1 MSAPESETGADTR
14 SNSQAATDDHAVKAV
29 EYLASSQN
37 EPSPDFHKIDPTETF
52 ATDYD
57 RI

>member
-1 MSAPESETGADTR
+1 MMNGPGSETGPETR
-14 SNSQAATDDHAVKAV
+14 STSQAANDEHGVKGV

-37 EPSPDFHKIDPTETF
+37 EPSPVMIDPTETF
-52 ATDYD
+52 AADYD